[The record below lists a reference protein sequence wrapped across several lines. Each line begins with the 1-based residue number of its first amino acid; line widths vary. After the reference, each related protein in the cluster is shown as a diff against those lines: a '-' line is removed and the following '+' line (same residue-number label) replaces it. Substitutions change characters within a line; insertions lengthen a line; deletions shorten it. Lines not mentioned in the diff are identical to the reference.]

1 MSIQLPYEA
10 GVAYPIT
17 TSAIAEI
24 AQQLQ
29 DKRLGK
35 GESVF
40 LPEFP
45 LEHTSALNSA
55 LITGMNVAFYTNAD
69 SVYGGKGVRIYS
81 LHDIKNSIK
90 EEARLAGDAAASKS
104 NSDAWKRRIEKWFGF
119 ELEDVAFFWD
129 SKAQKVFVV
138 TKEDDP
144 NFEPAEHQ
152 YQLGLVT
159 AFAYMSSA
167 GEHYRGGA
175 AEPPKPTHFTH
186 YEMPQI
192 NVWQGV
198 KQVIWMYDETDDV
211 VTEHSDYPSAME
223 YTTSFDA
230 EHQFEQAPL
239 IAWLA
244 YNAAK
249 SFVNDDTLLSGDEP
263 VVAVVVQEEI
273 VSTDELEDL

>member
-1 MSIQLPYEA
+1 MSFHLPYDS
-10 GVAYPIT
+10 GVEYPAS

-40 LPEFP
+40 IPEFP

-81 LHDIKNSIK
+81 LHDIKNSIR
-90 EEARLAGDAAASKS
+90 EEQRFKADPVASKS
-104 NSDAWKRRIEKWFGF
+104 SSNTWQRRIEKWFGF
-119 ELEDVAFFWD
+119 ELKDVAFFWD
-129 SKAQKVFVV
+129 SKALKVFAVH
-138 TKEDDP
+138 KEDEPD
-144 NFEPAEHQ
+144 FSPAEHQ
-152 YQLGLVT
+152 YRIGLVS
-159 AFAYMSSA
+159 AFAWMSGVGS
-167 GEHYRGGA
+167 EYRSSP
-175 AEPPKPTHFTH
+175 AEPPKPTHFTN

-192 NVWQGV
+192 NVWQGI
-198 KQVIWMYDETDDV
+198 KQVIWMYDATDDV
-211 VTEHSDYPSAME
+211 VSEHRDYQAAME
-223 YTTSFDA
+223 YTTRLDV

-249 SFVNDDTLLSGDEP
+249 DFVNDDSLLSGEEP
-263 VVAVVVQEEI
+263 VIIEHELI

>member
-17 TSAIAEI
+17 TSAIVEI

-90 EEARLAGDAAASKS
+90 EEARLAGDGAASKS
-104 NSDAWKRRIEKWFGF
+104 NSDAWKRRIEK
-119 ELEDVAFFWD
+119 
-129 SKAQKVFVV
+129 
-138 TKEDDP
+138 
-144 NFEPAEHQ
+144 N
-152 YQLGLVT
+152 GL
-159 AFAYMSSA
+159 ASSWKMLRSS
-167 GEHYRGGA
+167 G
-175 AEPPKPTHFTH
+175 
-186 YEMPQI
+186 
-192 NVWQGV
+192 
-198 KQVIWMYDETDDV
+198 
-211 VTEHSDYPSAME
+211 
-223 YTTSFDA
+223 
-230 EHQFEQAPL
+230 
-239 IAWLA
+239 IA
-244 YNAAK
+244 K
-249 SFVNDDTLLSGDEP
+249 RRRCLLSP
-263 VVAVVVQEEI
+263 RTTTRTSSQQSININWA
-273 VSTDELEDL
+273 

>member
-90 EEARLAGDAAASKS
+90 EEARFAGDSAASKS
-104 NSDAWKRRIEKWFGF
+104 NSDSWKRRIEKWFGF
-119 ELEDVAFFWD
+119 ELEDAAFFGMA
-129 SKAQKVFVV
+129 KRK
-138 TKEDDP
+138 K
-144 NFEPAEHQ
+144 
-152 YQLGLVT
+152 Y
-159 AFAYMSSA
+159 SSS
-167 GEHYRGGA
+167 
-175 AEPPKPTHFTH
+175 PKKMTRTSN
-186 YEMPQI
+186 QQNTNI
-192 NVWQGV
+192 NW
-198 KQVIWMYDETDDV
+198 
-211 VTEHSDYPSAME
+211 A
-223 YTTSFDA
+223 
-230 EHQFEQAPL
+230 
-239 IAWLA
+239 
-244 YNAAK
+244 
-249 SFVNDDTLLSGDEP
+249 
-263 VVAVVVQEEI
+263 
-273 VSTDELEDL
+273 

>member
-1 MSIQLPYEA
+1 MSLQLPYDA
-10 GVAYPIT
+10 GVAYPAS

-24 AQQLQ
+24 AQQLY

-40 LPEFP
+40 IPDFP

-90 EEARLAGDAAASKS
+90 DEPRLKADPIASKS
-104 NSDAWKRRIEKWFGF
+104 SSDAWQRRIEKWLGF
-119 ELEDVAFFWD
+119 ELEDAAFFWD

-138 TKEDDP
+138 TKENEP
-144 NFEPAEHQ
+144 NFMSAEHQ
-152 YQLGLVT
+152 YHIGLVS
-159 AFAYMSSA
+159 ALAWMSDA
-167 GEHYRGGA
+167 GSEYRGSA
-175 AEPPKPTHFTH
+175 AEPPKPTHYTN

-198 KQVIWMYDETDDV
+198 KQVIWMYDATDDV
-211 VTEHSDYPSAME
+211 VTEHDDYQAAMQ
-223 YTTSFDA
+223 YTTRFDV

-249 SFVNDDTLLSGDEP
+249 NFVNDEGLLSEEEH
-263 VVAVVVQEEI
+263 VFVAHEGN